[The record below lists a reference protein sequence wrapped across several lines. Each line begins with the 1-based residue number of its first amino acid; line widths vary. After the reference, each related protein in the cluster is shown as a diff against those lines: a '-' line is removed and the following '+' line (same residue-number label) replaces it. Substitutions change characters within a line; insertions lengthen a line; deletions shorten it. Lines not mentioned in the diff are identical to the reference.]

1 MFAALKMHGFIVA
14 HHLEQARAIAIAFY
28 DLEYDR
34 NIDFPLD
41 CALVLHLSQT
51 DVPPS
56 HAWIILPTRMAA
68 SSRCR

>member
-41 CALVLHLSQT
+41 CALVLHLS
-51 DVPPS
+51 
-56 HAWIILPTRMAA
+56 
-68 SSRCR
+68 